1 MRHQKKIKKLG
12 RTAAHRKA
20 TLAAMGSA
28 LIEHKRIETTM
39 PKAKALR
46 SFIEPL
52 INRAKDDSTASRRQ
66 VFRHLRNKEAVKELF
81 GDVASRI
88 GDRPG
93 GYTRVVK
100 LGLRQGDAAELA
112 IIELVDYNDVRP
124 DGGSKR
130 TRRTR
135 RSSGR
140 SRSKGSGQQQ
150 ATQAATAAPAAEA
163 AEAPAA
169 ETPEADDLTKVWGI
183 GPVFATALGDA
194 GITTFAQLAEADL
207 GTLRAAIAEG
217 SSTSD
222 ETVNEETW
230 AEQAGFLATGDT
242 DAHASYVEN
251 LKAEGATAHQA
262 TVEEAEAAAEAVE
275 ADAPAEEREAAAEV
289 EAPAEPEAESAS
301 EEASAEPEAEAAAEE
316 APAETEAEAAPEVEE
331 APAADDA
338 STDSDDAPKA
348 ASDPEENEHP
358 DAPQGAASG
367 EGEPPADTG
376 AGDEGDPQGSGQRG

>member
-28 LIEHKRIETTM
+28 LIEHKRIETTL

-81 GDVASRI
+81 GDIASRV

-112 IIELVDYNDVRP
+112 IIELVDYNDVQP
-124 DGGSKR
+124 EGGSKR

-140 SRSKGSGQQQ
+140 SRSKGASQQ
-150 ATQAATAAPAAEA
+150 AAAAAAVETAEVAEEVVETVEAEAPAVEDAPAAETVEEAAAESVEVEAPADETPEAEAA
-163 AEAPAA
+163 AEAPAEEAPEA
-169 ETPEADDLTKVWGI
+169 EAATEAADDLTTVWGI
-183 GPVFATALGDA
+183 GPVFAGALNDA

-207 GTLRAAIAEG
+207 DTLRNAIAEG
-217 SSTSD
+217 SNMSD
-222 ETVNEETW
+222 AAANEESW
-230 AEQAGFLATGDT
+230 AEQAGFLAAGDA
-242 DAHASYVEN
+242 DAHASYVEK
-251 LKAEGATAHQA
+251 LK
-262 TVEEAEAAAEAVE
+262 EAAA
-275 ADAPAEEREAAAEV
+275 AAKQ
-289 EAPAEPEAESAS
+289 
-301 EEASAEPEAEAAAEE
+301 AAEE
-316 APAETEAEAAPEVEE
+316 G
-331 APAADDA
+331 AADD
-338 STDSDDAPKA
+338 DSDDADKKE
-348 ASDPEENEHP
+348 DKPE
-358 DAPQGAASG
+358 
-367 EGEPPADTG
+367 
-376 AGDEGDPQGSGQRG
+376 